1 MCLNYPDCI
10 AGVFKYLWSQ
20 IGAISEARSYCEP
33 TGERRSF
40 QNVQKVMQNGS
51 KQFFTLSKTAVSEHM
66 ALFDNDEGDIEVKIL
81 DFLSD

>member
-1 MCLNYPDCI
+1 MDHDDAKSSHSLAKKKSGDKI
-10 AGVFKYLWSQ
+10 
-20 IGAISEARSYCEP
+20 EP

>member
-1 MCLNYPDCI
+1 M
-10 AGVFKYLWSQ
+10 
-20 IGAISEARSYCEP
+20 
-33 TGERRSF
+33 
-40 QNVQKVMQNGS
+40 QKVMQNGS